1 MSYAIGIDLGGTQ
14 IKMVCVDVDGVVVDR
29 SIADTDDDAT
39 TAWTRRVR
47 DGLAELEGRRGRKA
61 SWIGL
66 CAPGLVAEDGRSI
79 AFMPGRLRG
88 LESLDWGEFL
98 GRSDL
103 VPVLNDAHAALLGE
117 VWVGATRG
125 LRNVAMLTLG
135 TGVGGAILADG
146 QLLKGHIG
154 RAGHL
159 GHISLDVDKP
169 GDVVGTPGSLE
180 DAIGNSTLHARSGGR
195 FHSTRKLVEAYR
207 SGDAAAGEIWL
218 RSVYELACGL
228 ASIINVL
235 DPEAVILGGGIAQAG
250 SDLFEPL
257 DEFLEKVEWRPSG
270 HRCRIV
276 GASLGDRAG
285 ALGSAYNA
293 IRLAGSPQIGSP
305 KKSPTGHSR

>member
-1 MSYAIGIDLGGTQ
+1 MSHAIGIDLGGTQ
-14 IKMVCVDVDGVVVDR
+14 IKMVCVDVDGVVVDH
-29 SIADTDDDAT
+29 STGDTADDARGG
-39 TAWTRRVR
+39 WTRRVR
-47 DGLAELEGRRGRKA
+47 RGLAELEGRQGPA
-61 SWIGL
+61 DWIGF
-66 CAPGLVAEDGRSI
+66 CAPGLAARDGRSI
-79 AFMPGRLRG
+79 AFMPGRLQG

-98 GRSDL
+98 GREDL

-146 QLLKGHIG
+146 QLLKGHVG

-159 GHISLDVDKP
+159 GHICLDVDGP
-169 GDVVGTPGSLE
+169 GDIVGTPGSLE
-180 DAIGNSTLHARSGGR
+180 DAIGNATLHARSGGR
-195 FHSTRKLVEAYR
+195 FHSTRKLVEAFR
-207 SGDAAAGEIWL
+207 SGDSAAAEIWL
-218 RSVYELACGL
+218 RSVHALACGL

-235 DPEAVILGGGIAQAG
+235 DPEAIILGGGIAAAG
-250 SDLFEPL
+250 PALFGPL
-257 DEFLEKVEWRPSG
+257 EDYLEKVEWRPSG

-293 IRLAGSPQIGSP
+293 IRLAGAGA
-305 KKSPTGHSR
+305 